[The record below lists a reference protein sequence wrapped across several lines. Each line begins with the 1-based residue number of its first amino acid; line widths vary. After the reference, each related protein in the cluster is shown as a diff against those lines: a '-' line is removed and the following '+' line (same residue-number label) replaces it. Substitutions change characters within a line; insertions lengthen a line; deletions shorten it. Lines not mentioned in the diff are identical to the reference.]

1 MKRKTIGYTV
11 ILAYP
16 GDFGDPMTYLAHVKA
31 EIGDIN
37 TAVAKARRQMA
48 KADDCDI
55 TWYETA
61 PVIAVFMGWRTD
73 IYDGRCD

>member
-16 GDFGDPMTYLAHVKA
+16 EGFGDYETYLAHVKA

-37 TAVAKARRQMA
+37 AAVAKARRQMA

-55 TWYETA
+55 TWYDSA
-61 PVIAVFMGWRTD
+61 PVIAVFRGWLTD
-73 IYDGRCD
+73 KYDGG